1 MPKNE
6 NEHVELLFC
15 LKPVYNFVDFQIQC
29 MESSKKVLEDTN
41 LLSDLSDISKEHHV
55 FVQPYSIKPRKK
67 HKRTPV
73 NNNMIRKRNYLKKC
87 ITKKVGTQNQKWDS
101 FSASHLLCSN
111 FEKPP
116 ASPSLSIDSAIDLSH
131 DMFVDASEQG
141 NLRPTFEF
149 SDAEQVDILS
159 DYSDL
164 CTQDEPGTCDD
175 SGNVIFEFKK
185 FKNQCHKFH
194 HKACAMQGV
203 NINKEHHK
211 DLQGTKNVK
220 ITNTQKDLENNE
232 HPLTVISVP
241 KISGFKE
248 LQECK
253 LCKLSLQCILKAS
266 SIPIIVRK
274 ANRSCHVVLKDVLK
288 GNGRSKKI
296 QCSGKKIK
304 LMEEKSPDTLKLT
317 TKKFEESKVLVEDY
331 SLNKISE
338 GQCIKQHSSPVTKSD
353 VEQEKISN
361 DIVEEFV
368 EKQSVEY
375 RRPLNILNP
384 VSRDIFPVSVHHG
397 MAIRTTRMIVHDEDE
412 TMPQIFSKSTEVTGK
427 KNIEPHEVSINTKE
441 MEIDKAKNLLSDSID
456 SSHSEEI
463 STESNFFESLPQNDI
478 EGKKLPNYTPNS
490 FVIGLLHSTGLG
502 LLNKYKMDSVSG
514 EFLGSAENMHD
525 TVGVNPNKSSQ
536 VSTLFVAGTNK
547 NFNGNTR
554 ESTNHRFVNS
564 DFKLPKSCKRQCD
577 NFTTETD
584 NGSSS
589 DPDSKPGDANNN
601 GSTKTRLNVSKRFR
615 YASTNM
621 FGKLI

>member
-29 MESSKKVLEDTN
+29 MESSKKNLEDTN

-55 FVQPYSIKPRKK
+55 FVQPYSIKPKK
-67 HKRTPV
+67 HKRTPI
-73 NNNMIRKRNYLKKC
+73 NNNIIKKRNYLKKC
-87 ITKKVGTQNQKWDS
+87 ITKKVGIQNQKCDS
-101 FSASHLLCSN
+101 FSDSHLLCSN

-131 DMFVDASEQG
+131 DMFVDVSEQG
-141 NLRPTFEF
+141 NLRPTFDF
-149 SDAEQVDILS
+149 SDAEQVDTFS

-164 CTQDEPGTCDD
+164 CAQDETGTGDD
-175 SGNVIFEFKK
+175 SGNVIDEFKK
-185 FKNQCHKFH
+185 LKNQCHKFY
-194 HKACAMQGV
+194 HKACAMKGV
-203 NINKEHHK
+203 NINKEHRK
-211 DLQGTKNVK
+211 DLQGAKNVK

-253 LCKLSLQCILKAS
+253 LCKISLQCILKVS

-274 ANRSCHVVLKDVLK
+274 AYPSCQVVLKDVLK

-296 QCSGKKIK
+296 LCCGNKIK

-317 TKKFEESKVLVEDY
+317 TKKFEESKVLVKDY

-338 GQCIKQHSSPVTKSD
+338 GQCIKQHSSPVTKSN
-353 VEQEKISN
+353 VEQEKIFN

-368 EKQSVEY
+368 EKQSIEY

-412 TMPQIFSKSTEVTGK
+412 TMPHIFLKSTEEMDK
-427 KNIEPHEVSINTKE
+427 KNIEPHEISINTKE
-441 MEIDKAKNLLSDSID
+441 MEIDKSKNLLSDSID
-456 SSHSEEI
+456 STHSKEI
-463 STESNFFESLPQNDI
+463 STENNFLGSLPQN
-478 EGKKLPNYTPNS
+478 KKIPNYTPNN
-490 FVIGLLHSTGLG
+490 FVIGLLHSTSVG
-502 LLNKYKMDSVSG
+502 LLNKYKMDSVSE
-514 EFLGSAENMHD
+514 EFLGSAENMD
-525 TVGVNPNKSSQ
+525 NTVGVNPNKSSLI
-536 VSTLFVAGTNK
+536 STLFVAERSK
-547 NFNGNTR
+547 SFHGNTR
-554 ESTNHRFVNS
+554 ESKNQRFANS
-564 DFKLPKSCKRQCD
+564 GLKLSKSCKRRCD
-577 NFTTETD
+577 SFATETD
-584 NGSSS
+584 DGSSS
-589 DPDSKPGDANNN
+589 DWNSRPEFANNSN
-601 GSTKTRLNVSKRFR
+601 SAKTGLNVSKRFR